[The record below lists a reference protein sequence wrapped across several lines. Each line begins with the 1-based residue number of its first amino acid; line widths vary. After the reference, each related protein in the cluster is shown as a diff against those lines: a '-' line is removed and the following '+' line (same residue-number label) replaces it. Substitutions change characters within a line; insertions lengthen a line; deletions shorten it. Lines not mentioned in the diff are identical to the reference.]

1 MRIKKLQHIASMSV
15 LVCVLMIFFS
25 VATSSAVQ
33 DTLSMQFTKLT
44 IQDGL
49 SQGLVMSCMKDKEG
63 FMWFTSKDGL
73 NKYDG
78 YAFTV
83 YTHNPE
89 DPFSLPD
96 NFVTHTIED
105 NNGIFWVST
114 ATKGLYIFDKKN
126 EKFFPVSLIDNQKNS
141 SNEVIWRIQI
151 IDNIL
156 CVHRTTHV
164 YLYDI
169 SSLIKAKD
177 NIFTPQTLSH
187 IICKYQLE
195 TSHQKYS
202 YDAWL
207 MPDKS
212 LWICMYDSLRIFSA
226 SQSTH
231 LYQQTLSYRTSQL
244 SIKDSEGK
252 YGVYDVPNPNHI
264 MINDN
269 GTIIIYD
276 FANMKPIIKHTYS
289 NDEWTRQLIVKDGS
303 NYWLLSSDSINYH
316 FNASTYTFTPFKN
329 HTVFHS
335 NRVYKACI
343 DNSKRMWLGTTGH
356 GILQYDFRK
365 NLWHSFKHP
374 HNILYTQYDTNE
386 ICCTSTDQYEP
397 CIYNIKSRSLRK
409 IIPSTIWKAEW
420 DAWSFLPTGRTTF
433 IGLLLN
439 TNNKKK
445 YIFSYNS
452 STEVFK
458 TIQYH
463 YSATLGYQN
472 FIQDNSGEIWISGL
486 NNNHSPV
493 LIQLD
498 KDNLALKQTYSFPA
512 KQEYSEYPFI
522 SGYFQ
527 DNKGIFWFATMQGLF
542 SFDTKN
548 KKWQHFTHDPQR
560 PTMSLP
566 SNILFSICPDP
577 IYPEQYIWIGT
588 NGNGLIQ
595 FNRRTHECIYY
606 TERNGLLNNVIYTI
620 IPDSKN
626 NLWLSTNRGLCC
638 MIPLTK
644 NPATQYRFIP
654 FTEED
659 GLPDNE
665 FNRYEG
671 IRLSNGDLLFGG
683 IKGKVLFT
691 PEKVL
696 QNHIPGN
703 IMITNMTIFNK
714 NINHKENPSI
724 LSSNI
729 SYSSEIR
736 LSHEQS
742 MFTLYFAFLHYTHNS
757 KKKYK
762 YILEGYDKQWIEAGQ
777 KNEATYTNL
786 DPGTYTFKVTAALQG
801 YLWKKNY
808 AVIRIIIL
816 PAWWQTWWFHICVII
831 FILLILYS
839 IYTYRVNEKMKIL
852 ILRDRIAGDLHDEIG
867 STLSSIALAG
877 SVLQKKIPDS
887 NSDIQY
893 LLQQINNNTTAMMES
908 MSDIVWAVKTQN
920 DSFDHIIYRM
930 RAFTSEILEPINCM
944 AHFHISDNIRTI
956 TPDMNQRKN
965 LYLVF
970 KEAINN
976 IAKYSHATHVWIAL
990 SLKEKQITLTIKDD
1004 GIGFDAMNNQQH
1016 SKLSGNGLYS
1026 MKKRAEELHGIFI
1039 LYSEPD
1045 KGTEITVQFTL

>member
-1 MRIKKLQHIASMSV
+1 
-15 LVCVLMIFFS
+15 
-25 VATSSAVQ
+25 
-33 DTLSMQFTKLT
+33 
-44 IQDGL
+44 
-49 SQGLVMSCMKDKEG
+49 
-63 FMWFTSKDGL
+63 FTSKDGL

-703 IMITNMTIFNK
+703 IMITN
-714 NINHKENPSI
+714 
-724 LSSNI
+724 
-729 SYSSEIR
+729 
-736 LSHEQS
+736 
-742 MFTLYFAFLHYTHNS
+742 
-757 KKKYK
+757 
-762 YILEGYDKQWIEAGQ
+762 
-777 KNEATYTNL
+777 
-786 DPGTYTFKVTAALQG
+786 
-801 YLWKKNY
+801 
-808 AVIRIIIL
+808 
-816 PAWWQTWWFHICVII
+816 
-831 FILLILYS
+831 
-839 IYTYRVNEKMKIL
+839 
-852 ILRDRIAGDLHDEIG
+852 
-867 STLSSIALAG
+867 
-877 SVLQKKIPDS
+877 
-887 NSDIQY
+887 
-893 LLQQINNNTTAMMES
+893 
-908 MSDIVWAVKTQN
+908 
-920 DSFDHIIYRM
+920 
-930 RAFTSEILEPINCM
+930 
-944 AHFHISDNIRTI
+944 
-956 TPDMNQRKN
+956 
-965 LYLVF
+965 
-970 KEAINN
+970 
-976 IAKYSHATHVWIAL
+976 
-990 SLKEKQITLTIKDD
+990 
-1004 GIGFDAMNNQQH
+1004 
-1016 SKLSGNGLYS
+1016 
-1026 MKKRAEELHGIFI
+1026 
-1039 LYSEPD
+1039 
-1045 KGTEITVQFTL
+1045 